1 MERRNS
7 RLNPLPAKKNRKVDP
22 GTGWPPRT
30 NRKKQNSKI
39 MKYFIRSLKY
49 FCALCVLCAAIMYLN
64 RMAGTARLT
73 VTETLYVMFH
83 TPRGMMLPAVI
94 LLLAA
99 FYPKFGFIVRQVE
112 GDIDDNREQI
122 LNAFRSEGFSLR
134 SEHDGVMV
142 FRADNWGRKLMML
155 GEDELIVSQ
164 YGQWIRIEGIRRG
177 VARVQYRLDSFLE
190 MIRRNE

>member
-1 MERRNS
+1 
-7 RLNPLPAKKNRKVDP
+7 
-22 GTGWPPRT
+22 
-30 NRKKQNSKI
+30 

-64 RMAGTARLT
+64 RLAGTARLSIP
-73 VTETLYVMFH
+73 ETLYVMFH
-83 TPRGMMLPAVI
+83 TPRGMLLPGAI

-112 GDIDDNREQI
+112 GDVAENREQI

-134 SEHDGVMV
+134 SEVDGVMT
-142 FRADNWGRKLMML
+142 FRADNWGKKLSL
-155 GEDELIVSQ
+155 LWEDEIKVEQ

-177 VARVQYRLDSFLE
+177 VARVQYRLDSYLN
-190 MIRRNE
+190 MIRHHE

>member
-1 MERRNS
+1 MYLHGMPE
-7 RLNPLPAKKNRKVDP
+7 
-22 GTGWPPRT
+22 PPR
-30 NRKKQNSKI
+30 
-39 MKYFIRSLKY
+39 FP
-49 FCALCVLCAAIMYLN
+49 APDPP
-64 RMAGTARLT
+64 
-73 VTETLYVMFH
+73 YVISH
-83 TPRGMMLPAVI
+83 PPGGMMLPAVI

-134 SEHDGVMV
+134 SEHDGVLV

>member
-1 MERRNS
+1 
-7 RLNPLPAKKNRKVDP
+7 
-22 GTGWPPRT
+22 
-30 NRKKQNSKI
+30 

-99 FYPKFGFIVRQVE
+99 FYPKFGFVVRQVE
-112 GDIDDNREQI
+112 GNI
-122 LNAFRSEGFSLR
+122 SLR
-134 SEHDGVMV
+134 SEHDGVLV